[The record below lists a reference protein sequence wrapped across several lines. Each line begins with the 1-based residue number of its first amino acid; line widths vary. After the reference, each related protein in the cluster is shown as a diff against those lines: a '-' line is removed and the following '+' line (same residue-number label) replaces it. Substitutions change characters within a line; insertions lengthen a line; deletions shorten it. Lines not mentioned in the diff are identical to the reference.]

1 MVKVKQRDRRP
12 RLLAP
17 SGERPHLTSL
27 RNLEEAPVAKYLA
40 YLPALLWAG
49 VILYI
54 GGRSTVPTVESRL
67 PLDKVAHFVMYG
79 ILGAL
84 ATWGWVKTRTDAEP
98 GVSVLWVLVL
108 AMAIG
113 MIDELHQRSV
123 PNRSPDVKDWLADAA
138 GVAVASALV
147 LRHAKKGTTHVV

>member
-1 MVKVKQRDRRP
+1 MVKVKRRDSRP

-17 SGERPHLTSL
+17 SGESPHLTSL

-54 GGRSTVPTVESRL
+54 GGRSNVPTVESSL

-84 ATWGWVKTRTDAEP
+84 ATRGWVKTRTGAEL
-98 GVSVLWVLVL
+98 GASVLWVLLL
-108 AMAIG
+108 AMGVG

-123 PNRSPDVKDWLADAA
+123 PTRSSDVKDWLADAA
-138 GVAVASALV
+138 GVACASALV
-147 LRHAKKGTTHVV
+147 LRHAKKGTTNVV